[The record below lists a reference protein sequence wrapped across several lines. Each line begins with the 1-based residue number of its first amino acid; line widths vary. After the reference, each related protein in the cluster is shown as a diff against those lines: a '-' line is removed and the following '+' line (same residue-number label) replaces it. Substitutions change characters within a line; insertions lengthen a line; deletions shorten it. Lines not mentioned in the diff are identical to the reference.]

1 MCARANTQ
9 TCRDVYNGG
18 CGVGTPE
25 KLGQSRTRVKVHYLE
40 SRAHF
45 FLHFFDPFFKP
56 ETRFSMESFY
66 PPPDLAIKKSPSK
79 LVRCNF
85 QAWTVTLFFS
95 SRLIKNRHINENSI
109 FIGCSVFEI
118 WIVGVLEVI
127 NGSGKTNKTRKQW
140 KYKRARITTVN
151 YFAMNTR
158 SGWRMLN
165 CSRGNS
171 VNIHFKY
178 EFNWTKFLARI
189 SSASLRR
196 CSSRR
201 IINLY
206 C

>member
-1 MCARANTQ
+1 MRASKHTDLPWRVQ
-9 TCRDVYNGG
+9 RGMRRRHTRET
-18 CGVGTPE
+18 GTIKNE
-25 KLGQSRTRVKVHYLE
+25 GQSSLSRKPRALFFTLLRSLFQTRNAIFNGKLLPTIGFGDKKIPVK
-40 SRAHF
+40 AC
-45 FLHFFDPFFKP
+45 PMQ
-56 ETRFSMESFY
+56 FSSL
-66 PPPDLAIKKSPSK
+66 D
-79 LVRCNF
+79 CNP
-85 QAWTVTLFFS
+85 FFS

-140 KYKRARITTVN
+140 KYKRARITIVN